1 MIIMQS
7 RLSPFANTKRRKDRK
22 MMGELSDLETS
33 SSSNSSKLRNFK
45 KWISLVDAL
54 TLSRKR
60 ALLPVKNLRNSLIA
74 NSKLHR
80 TLHGFI
86 VFEVAW
92 WDVRGINYLNELQV
106 ASSQVIHLTTAVW
119 HLFNESE
126 YPFLCISW
134 LD

>member
-1 MIIMQS
+1 
-7 RLSPFANTKRRKDRK
+7 

-45 KWISLVDAL
+45 KWVSLVDAL
-54 TLSRKR
+54 TLSRKK

-92 WDVRGINYLNELQV
+92 MDVRGINYLNELQV
-106 ASSQVIHLTTAVW
+106 ASSQVIHLTAA
-119 HLFNESE
+119 
-126 YPFLCISW
+126 I
-134 LD
+134 